1 MYKEYFNNLHGMIIP
16 HAGYEYAGNARKIIL
31 DNLVK
36 KDRDI
41 KYIIYLAALHNPTNT
56 TNKVLVLKNNI
67 HFKTLINSKNY
78 QTDNIPDGGLNE
90 HSYKWVE
97 NEIKHYFNKAEI
109 IVLAPTPY
117 TNIKIFAND
126 IIQFI
131 TNTKDKVLLI
141 ATTDLIHYGKRFNNL
156 NLLDYPQQLS
166 KWRLEENLID
176 DLINNKITDENAK
189 IICGPY
195 AIKTFIYISNYFKW
209 SARVIDYYDS
219 SDNKSKLI
227 DKYGINYSKI
237 NQEFVSYVSIIYGVF
252 KKNNL
257 LLPLDIIQCLS
268 LVKSTINCKL
278 NNRNDLL
285 LLPKWNKL
293 YNYTN
298 GIFVGTE
305 INNKTNSCVGQ
316 FENLNDKTNSII
328 KIFSSSQ
335 NILNDAKMR
344 WDAEITKKKSENL
357 NYKVEILDNIE
368 NWKEYLAINV
378 ENKFNFNGK
387 EGILLSLYNGKS
399 ATFLPIVAKDNL
411 NKWSKYD
418 YMDNLSIKASGNK
431 DDWKNK
437 ESKIKIYKS
446 TVFKYNCINESI
458 EIE

>member
-1 MYKEYFNNLHGMIIP
+1 MYKEYFNNLRGMIIP
-16 HAGYEYAGNARKIIL
+16 HAGYEYAGSARKIIL

-41 KYIIYLAALHNPTNT
+41 RFIIYLAALHNPVNT

-67 HFKTLINSKNY
+67 NFKELINKNY
-78 QTDNIPDGGLNE
+78 ETDNIPEGGLNE

-97 NEIKHYFNKAEI
+97 NEINYYFNKAEI

-117 TNIKIFAND
+117 TNIKTFAND
-126 IIQFI
+126 IIKFI
-131 TNTKDKVLLI
+131 TNTKEKVLLI

-156 NLLDYPQQLS
+156 NLLDYPQQLG
-166 KWRLEENLID
+166 KWRLEEDLID
-176 DLINNKITDENAK
+176 DLINNKITDKNAK

-227 DKYGINYSKI
+227 DKYRINYNKR
-237 NQEFVSYVSIIYGVF
+237 NQEFVSYVSIIYGIF

-268 LVKSTINCKL
+268 LVKSTIDCKL

-305 INNKTNSCVGQ
+305 INNMTNSCVGQ
-316 FENLNDKTNSII
+316 FENLDDKMNSVI

-335 NILNDAKMR
+335 NVLNDAKMR
-344 WDAEITKKKSENL
+344 WGAQITKKNLDNL

-387 EGILLSLYNGKS
+387 EGILLTLYNGKS
-399 ATFLPIVAKDNL
+399 ATFLPVVAKDNL

-437 ESKIKIYKS
+437 DSKIKIYKS
-446 TVFKYNCINESI
+446 IVFKYNCINESI